1 MEKKFATD
9 DLEFVVDLCSL
20 LFTRAWN
27 YATKLCH
34 IDVLL
39 LAILECAVCNQHH
52 KNGRRSEKYLS
63 AERERWRRLGDF
75 TLMNTDCSALGYFSY
90 ISLKTIRLILLN
102 SQMNNS

>member
-20 LFTRAWN
+20 LFTTPLN

-39 LAILECAVCNQHH
+39 LAILECAVCNQHN
-52 KNGRRSEKYLS
+52 KNRRRSEKYLS
-63 AERERWRRLGDF
+63 VERERDGGGWV
-75 TLMNTDCSALGYFSY
+75 TLLYIEDCSALGLLITEYFSQ
-90 ISLKTIRLILLN
+90 N
-102 SQMNNS
+102 

>member
-9 DLEFVVDLCSL
+9 DLEFGVDLCSL
-20 LFTRAWN
+20 LFTTPWN

-63 AERERWRRLGDF
+63 VEREREMEEVEWLYTEDWLQCPGLLLS
-75 TLMNTDCSALGYFSY
+75 TEYFS
-90 ISLKTIRLILLN
+90 
-102 SQMNNS
+102 QNNPIDPFKFSFK